1 MSRVRSFV
9 SVLVLALVALA
20 GAAVVGGCQSAP
32 QVAPQRGPDSGA
44 QTSPISPSA
53 PVDQHGV
60 LIVSPTVVMS
70 GSAAADGKVPTV
82 TITVGPQANGDV
94 KGLGKQEGGAQ
105 SSTNTLSQS
114 NSPTQDVSVSPEAI
128 AKAAD
133 ELLATVA
140 PGSEA
145 ANLATAAIDA
155 ARSGDGAK
163 AKDLLAKARTSAGKT
178 TAGGASDTR
187 SPPAEGTPPGK

>member
-1 MSRVRSFV
+1 MPRVRSFA
-9 SVLVLALVALA
+9 SVLVLALAVLA

-32 QVAPQRGPDSGA
+32 QVAPQRGPDGGA

-60 LIVSPTVVMS
+60 LIVAPTVVMA
-70 GSAAADGKVPTV
+70 GAAEADGRLPSV

-105 SSTNTLSQS
+105 TSTNTSTQS
-114 NSPTQDVSVSPEAI
+114 SSMTQDVSPEAV
-128 AKAAD
+128 AKAAGD
-133 ELLATVA
+133 VLAAVA

-145 ANLATAAIDA
+145 ARFARAAIDT
-155 ARSGDGAK
+155 ARGGDVATARELLARAKASGAQNANTDGAK
-163 AKDLLAKARTSAGKT
+163 SAT
-178 TAGGASDTR
+178 
-187 SPPAEGTPPGK
+187 PAERPSVR

>member
-1 MSRVRSFV
+1 MFAFRRLA
-9 SVLVLALVALA
+9 SVLVLVSAVLGV
-20 GAAVVGGCQSAP
+20 AAVVGGCQSAP
-32 QVAPQRGPDSGA
+32 QVAPQRGPDGGA

-60 LIVSPTVVMS
+60 LIVSPTVVMAVPNAPN
-70 GSAAADGKVPTV
+70 GRLPTV

-105 SSTNTLSQS
+105 TSTNSTTQSSSPSQVV
-114 NSPTQDVSVSPEAI
+114 NPEAL
-128 AKAAD
+128 AKAAT

-145 ANLATAAIDA
+145 AKLAKAALDA
-155 ARSGDGAK
+155 ARTGAGTK
-163 AKDLLAKARTSAGKT
+163 ANELLAKAKAAAGAEKANVDAT
-178 TAGGASDTR
+178 T
-187 SPPAEGTPPGK
+187 SPPPATTPAN

>member
-1 MSRVRSFV
+1 MSRVRNFV
-9 SVLVLALVALA
+9 SVLVLAIAI
-20 GAAVVGGCQSAP
+20 AVVGVAAGCQSAP

-60 LIVSPTVVMS
+60 LIVSPTVVMAGPS
-70 GSAAADGKVPTV
+70 SADGKLPTV
-82 TITVGPQANGDV
+82 TITVGPAANGDV

-105 SSTNTLSQS
+105 SSANTLTQQ

-128 AKAAD
+128 AKAAG

-145 ANLATAAIDA
+145 ANLATAALDA
-155 ARSGDGAK
+155 TRAGDAAK
-163 AKDLLAKARTSAGKT
+163 AKDLLGKAKVAAQKGTAEPSKRESPLT
-178 TAGGASDTR
+178 TEPA
-187 SPPAEGTPPGK
+187 PPAK